1 MILNDQDSTWAMNY
15 FIEYFGQ
22 FERIDQ
28 YLKEQKLEQV
38 KSFPFQLPGMADED
52 DFFSTFDIH
61 PHDMKFSVT
70 IPNGQ
75 IFDRMLNKTSSHTNM
90 SSIPGKSIRLLVT
103 ETTTNTIVGFIRLG
117 SPVIN
122 SKPRND
128 FLGRPLATT
137 DLKEMGRFNNS
148 AIMGF
153 VIVPTQPFGYKYL
166 GGKLLAAICCS
177 HHVRDLLNNKYDT
190 NICLFETTSLY
201 GSSKSSS
208 QYDGMKPYLRF
219 KGLTDS
225 NFLPL
230 LHGDAFKQMNKWF
243 TERNGNAP
251 LVDPEASSRKLKT
264 QTKMVSVI
272 KESLK
277 SHDTNLYEKFSKFVN
292 RTRDLTE
299 RKRFYISDYGYDN
312 VPQYLKGE
320 TNTLNKSVHHYDKFT
335 LENTIKWWQKIA
347 GKRYDKLKE
356 SNTLRNDLEIWHQ
369 DAEIQIIR

>member
-1 MILNDQDSTWAMNY
+1 MILNNQDATWAMNY

-22 FERIDQ
+22 YERIDQ

-38 KSFPFQLPGMADED
+38 KNFPFQLPGMADED
-52 DFFSTFDIH
+52 DFFQNFEIS
-61 PHDMKFSVT
+61 PEDMKFSVT
-70 IPNGQ
+70 EPNGQ

-122 SKPRND
+122 SKPRNVY
-128 FLGRPLATT
+128 LGRPLLTT
-137 DLKEMGRFNNS
+137 DLDEMGRFNNS

-153 VIVPTQPFGYKYL
+153 VIVPTQPFGYNYL

-177 HHVRDLLNNKYDT
+177 HFVRDILNKKYDT

-225 NFLPL
+225 HFLPL
-230 LHGDAFKQMNKWF
+230 LHGEAFKKMNTWF
-243 TERNGNAP
+243 TERNGEP

-277 SHDTNLYEKFSKFVN
+277 QYDANLYDKFSKFVN
-292 RTRDLTE
+292 KTRDLTE
-299 RKRFYISDYGYDN
+299 QKRFYISDYGYEN
-312 VPQYLKGE
+312 VPQYLKRE
-320 TNTLNKSVHHYDKFT
+320 TDELKPGMHYEKFT
-335 LENTIKWWQKIA
+335 LENTIKWWQKLA
-347 GKRYDKLKE
+347 TKRYKKLKE
-356 SNTLRNDLEIWHQ
+356 NNSLRNELEIWHS
-369 DAEIQIIR
+369 DAQIQIIR

>member
-1 MILNDQDSTWAMNY
+1 MILNDQDATWAMNY

-22 FERIDQ
+22 YERIDQ

-38 KSFPFQLPGMADED
+38 KNFPFQLPGMADED
-52 DFFSTFDIH
+52 EFFANFEIS
-61 PHDMKFSVT
+61 PEDMKFSVT

-122 SKPRND
+122 SKPRNVY
-128 FLGRPLATT
+128 LGRPLQTT
-137 DLKEMGRFNNS
+137 DMEEMGRFNNS

-153 VIVPTQPFGYKYL
+153 VIVPTQPFGYNYL

-177 HHVRDLLNNKYDT
+177 HHVRDILNKKYKT

-225 NFLPL
+225 HFLPL
-230 LHGDAFKQMNKWF
+230 LHGEAFKKMNAWF
-243 TERNGNAP
+243 TERNGEP
-251 LVDPEASSRKLKT
+251 LVDADASSRKLKI
-264 QTKMVSVI
+264 QTKMVSII

-277 SHDTNLYEKFSKFVN
+277 QQDANLYEKFSKFVN
-292 RTRDLTE
+292 KTRDLTE
-299 RKRFYISDYGYDN
+299 QKRFYMSDYGYEN
-312 VPQYLKGE
+312 VPQYLKRE
-320 TNTLNKSVHHYDKFT
+320 TDELKKGIHYDKFT
-335 LENTIKWWQKIA
+335 LENTIKWWQKLA
-347 GKRYDKLKE
+347 TKRFNKLKQ
-356 SNTLRNDLEIWHQ
+356 NNNIRNDLEIWHE
-369 DAEIQIIR
+369 DANIQIIR

>member
-1 MILNDQDSTWAMNY
+1 MILNNQDATWAMNY

-22 FERIDQ
+22 YERIDQ

-38 KSFPFQLPGMADED
+38 KNFPFQLPGMADED
-52 DFFSTFDIH
+52 EFYQNFDIS
-61 PHDMKFSVT
+61 PEDMKFSVT
-70 IPNGQ
+70 EPNGQ
-75 IFDRMLNKTSSHTNM
+75 VFDRMLNKTSSHTNM

-122 SKPRND
+122 SKPRNEY
-128 FLGRPLATT
+128 LGRPLQTT

-153 VIVPTQPFGYKYL
+153 VIVPTQPFGYNYL

-177 HHVRDLLNNKYDT
+177 HFVRDILNKKYDT

-208 QYDGMKPYLRF
+208 QYDGMKPYLRY

-230 LHGDAFKQMNKWF
+230 LHGEAFKKMNTWF
-243 TERNGNAP
+243 TDRNGEP

-264 QTKMVSVI
+264 QTKMVSII

-277 SHDTNLYEKFSKFVN
+277 KHDTNLHDKFSKFVN
-292 RTRDLTE
+292 KTRDLTE
-299 RKRFYISDYGYDN
+299 KKRFYMSDYGYEN

-320 TNTLNKSVHHYDKFT
+320 TDELKQGIHYDKFT
-335 LENTIKWWQKIA
+335 LDNTIKWWQKLA
-347 GKRYDKLKE
+347 TKRYNKLKGNN
-356 SNTLRNDLEIWHQ
+356 SIRNELEIWH
-369 DAEIQIIR
+369 DKAEIQIIR

>member
-1 MILNDQDSTWAMNY
+1 MILNNQDATWAMNY

-22 FERIDQ
+22 YERIDQ

-38 KSFPFQLPGMADED
+38 KNFPFQLPGMADED
-52 DFFSTFDIH
+52 EFYQNFDVS
-61 PHDMKFSVT
+61 PEDMKFSVT
-70 IPNGQ
+70 EPNGQ
-75 IFDRMLNKTSSHTNM
+75 VFDRMLNKTSSHTNM

-122 SKPRND
+122 SKPRNEY
-128 FLGRPLATT
+128 LGRPLQTT

-153 VIVPTQPFGYKYL
+153 VIVPTQPFGYNYL

-177 HHVRDLLNNKYDT
+177 HFVRDILNKKYDT

-208 QYDGMKPYLRF
+208 QYDGMKPYLRY
-219 KGLTDS
+219 KGLKDS

-230 LHGDAFKQMNKWF
+230 LHGEAFKKMNTWF
-243 TERNGNAP
+243 TDRNGEP

-264 QTKMVSVI
+264 QTKMVSII

-277 SHDTNLYEKFSKFVN
+277 KHDTNLHDKFSKFVN
-292 RTRDLTE
+292 KTRDLTE
-299 RKRFYISDYGYDN
+299 KKRFYMSDYGYEN

-320 TNTLNKSVHHYDKFT
+320 TDELKQGIHYDKFT
-335 LENTIKWWQKIA
+335 LDNTIKWWQKLA
-347 GKRYDKLKE
+347 TKRYNKLKGNN
-356 SNTLRNDLEIWHQ
+356 SIRNELEIWH
-369 DAEIQIIR
+369 DKAEIQIIR

>member
-1 MILNDQDSTWAMNY
+1 LILNDQDATWAMNY

-22 FERIDQ
+22 YERIDQ

-38 KSFPFQLPGMADED
+38 KNFPFQLPGMADED
-52 DFFSTFDIH
+52 EFFANFEIS
-61 PHDMKFSVT
+61 PEDMKFSVT

-122 SKPRND
+122 SKPRNVY
-128 FLGRPLATT
+128 LGRPLQTT
-137 DLKEMGRFNNS
+137 DMEEMGRFNNS

-153 VIVPTQPFGYKYL
+153 VIVPTQPFGYNYL

-177 HHVRDLLNNKYDT
+177 HHVRDILNKKYNT

-225 NFLPL
+225 HFLPL
-230 LHGDAFKQMNKWF
+230 LHGEAFKKMNAWF
-243 TERNGNAP
+243 TERNGEP
-251 LVDPEASSRKLKT
+251 LVDADASSRKLKI
-264 QTKMVSVI
+264 QTKMVSII

-277 SHDTNLYEKFSKFVN
+277 QYDANLYDKFSKFVN
-292 RTRDLTE
+292 KTRDLTE
-299 RKRFYISDYGYDN
+299 QKRFYMSDYGYEN
-312 VPQYLKGE
+312 VPQYLKRE
-320 TNTLNKSVHHYDKFT
+320 TDELKKGIHYDKFT
-335 LENTIKWWQKIA
+335 LENTIKWWQKLA
-347 GKRYDKLKE
+347 TKRFNKLKQ
-356 SNTLRNDLEIWHQ
+356 NNNIRNELEIWH
-369 DAEIQIIR
+369 DKAEIQIIR